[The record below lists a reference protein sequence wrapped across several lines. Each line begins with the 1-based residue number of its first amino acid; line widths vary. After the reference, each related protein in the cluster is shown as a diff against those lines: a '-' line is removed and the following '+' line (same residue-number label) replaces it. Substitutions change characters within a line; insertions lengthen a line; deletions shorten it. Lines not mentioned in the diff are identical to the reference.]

1 MPIQDR
7 SVQFFVMPKNS
18 LVRFA
23 LESLSGL
30 TLLVVVL
37 VVLNIFIG
45 SSVLDWITRA
55 GFTLGVLACLVE
67 VLAVSPSRRRYTK
80 IAISSESLILK
91 RGRFI
96 RTVNVIPMSR
106 ITVVRRSVGPAC
118 KMLGHADVIV
128 VATTR
133 EIALP
138 FLTLRDS
145 AQVLRLINAYTHHG
159 ALRV

>member
-7 SVQFFVMPKNS
+7 SVQVFVMPKNS
-18 LVRFA
+18 LMRFA
-23 LESLSGL
+23 LESLAGL
-30 TLLVVVL
+30 IVLVVVL
-37 VVLNIFIG
+37 VVLNIFIK
-45 SSVLDWITRA
+45 SPVLDWITRV
-55 GFTLGVLACLVE
+55 GFSLGVLSCLVE
-67 VLAVSPSRRRYTK
+67 VFVVSPTRCSYTR

-118 KMLGHADVIV
+118 KILGHADVTV

-133 EIALP
+133 EMALP

-145 AQVLRLINAYTHHG
+145 AKVVRLINAYTHHE
-159 ALRV
+159 ALRA